1 MKSFAIVTLLIAA
14 APSWAAEIY
23 NFSLLPANGQIQG
36 TPGTAIGWGYMLEN
50 QSSDYWLVPTGLSNN
65 SFEFGTPLNVFD
77 FPILAPSTSAAEP
90 FNLAAAL
97 GLFQLMWDSASPHGF
112 SNTGTFTLEAEW
124 WSDDPFAG
132 GVLVSGAPMAYAD
145 YSAAVAPVPEPGSL
159 GLTTVAA
166 LAALL
171 LTARGVRCSRSR
183 EAY

>member
-77 FPILAPSTSAAEP
+77 FPILAPGASVTVP
-90 FNLAAAL
+90 FNSTNLT
-97 GLFQLMWDSASPHGF
+97 GLFALTWDSNAPL
-112 SNTGTFTLEAEW
+112 GTVESGVFVLGAEW
-124 WSDDPFAG
+124 WTGDPFG
-132 GVLVSGAPMAYAD
+132 TGQLGAIASPTTRS
-145 YSAAVAPVPEPGSL
+145 YSAAVVTPEPATGALVAMAVL
-159 GLTTVAA
+159 GKF
-166 LAALL
+166 LL
-171 LTARGVRCSRSR
+171 RRRQTKR
-183 EAY
+183 